1 MIEKG
6 FLIYANN
13 TWKENYLKQAYALA
27 LSIKLYNNDAH
38 ITVVTNTEADDKYNK
53 VFPSLY
59 LPKLWE

>member
-38 ITVVTNTEADDKYNK
+38 IIVCQNM
-53 VFPSLY
+53 Y
-59 LPKLWE
+59 LSTQDIGKIVKKKQEP

>member
-38 ITVVTNTEADDKYNK
+38 ITEVTTTESEDKYNK
-53 VFPSLY
+53 VFY
-59 LPKLWE
+59 NVIV